1 MRVFDSGGK
10 GFVRREEFKR
20 YMRSFTDEE
29 LTEAEIEKLL
39 SDADLNGDGRIDYAE
54 FRDMIHLQLWQRR
67 SLVFIV
73 W

>member
-20 YMRSFTDEE
+20 YMMSFTDEE
-29 LTEAEIEKLL
+29 LTDAEIEKLL

-54 FRDMIHLQLWQRR
+54 FRDAIQLLKISIQL
-67 SLVFIV
+67 S
-73 W
+73 